1 VVGHFHNKPDTE
13 VYVMARASV
22 SKDELVV
29 IQNGQPFT
37 TSILIAEKFGKRHDF
52 VLRKIESLPCSEAF
66 HSANF
71 AESSY
76 LAENGKQEKAYL
88 VTEEGF
94 MFIAMRFTG
103 PEAVKWQET
112 FIGAFQKMRR
122 ELERLARQQ
131 RDPDWRQLRD
141 KTKVGYEW
149 MSRTL
154 QERREAAGKATKPHH
169 YMNEA
174 RLVSA
179 VLSGR
184 FEGMNRNTL
193 TTAELDLVSDLQ
205 RLNAILIG
213 QDLPYAKRKEILMDR
228 SITKI
233 PEIREPAGSYL
244 LS

>member
-1 VVGHFHNKPDTE
+1 
-13 VYVMARASV
+13 MARQSV
-22 SKDELVV
+22 PKDELVV

-37 TSILIAEKFGKRHDF
+37 TTLQIAEGVNLPHSSVIKLVRKHQARFERLGTFRTEIQKSGGRETEYAVMNEDQATFLMTLFRNSETVLDF
-52 VLRKIESLPCSEAF
+52 KEALVKAFRRVL
-66 HSANF
+66 N
-71 AESSY
+71 
-76 LAENGKQEKAYL
+76 
-88 VTEEGF
+88 
-94 MFIAMRFTG
+94 
-103 PEAVKWQET
+103 
-112 FIGAFQKMRR
+112 
-122 ELERLARQQ
+122 ELDRLARQQ

-169 YMNEA
+169 YANEA